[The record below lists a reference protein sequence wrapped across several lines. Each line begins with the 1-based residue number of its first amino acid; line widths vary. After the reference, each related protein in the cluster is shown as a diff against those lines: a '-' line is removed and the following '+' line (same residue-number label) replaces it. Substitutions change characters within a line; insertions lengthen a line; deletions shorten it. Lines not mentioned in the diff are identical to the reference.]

1 MAALA
6 GKPPFWKP
14 ETLEA
19 PAHPAPAVMGPA
31 QSLKPVQTLGYSRRH
46 GAGRSAC
53 APFCPADRL
62 WPIQACVAPPA
73 RRRRDITRDG
83 AIQKRRPSGASK
95 TGISHSAEWG
105 YACFVW
111 RLSAAVAQK
120 TFFIL
125 RFCCA
130 LRFTLGSIKQTERI
144 GCLQCGRR
152 SFAETKNNR
161 NEDKEKRVEAW

>member
-53 APFCPADRL
+53 APFCPDDRL

-73 RRRRDITRDG
+73 RRRRNITRDG

-95 TGISHSAEWG
+95 TGISHRAEWG

-111 RLSAAVAQK
+111 RRSAAVAQK
-120 TFFIL
+120 TFFHFTLLL
-125 RFCCA
+125 RFA
-130 LRFTLGSIKQTERI
+130 LYTGKHKANRANRMPAMRAKIV
-144 GCLQCGRR
+144 C
-152 SFAETKNNR
+152 R
-161 NEDKEKRVEAW
+161 NEKQSE

>member
-62 WPIQACVAPPA
+62 WPIQTCMAPPA
-73 RRRRDITRDG
+73 RHRWDITRDG

-111 RLSAAVAQK
+111 RLSAAVAQN
-120 TFFIL
+120 TFFHFTLLL
-125 RFCCA
+125 RFA
-130 LRFTLGSIKQTERI
+130 LYTGKHKANRANRMPAMRAKIV
-144 GCLQCGRR
+144 C
-152 SFAETKNNR
+152 R
-161 NEDKEKRVEAW
+161 NEKQSE